1 MREHRIPALAL
12 PVIEGIAAL
21 TVLTVG
27 LLAAGPMATAFALAP
42 SASPAVVGPTPT
54 DSGTPSASPTGS
66 PMPSPTASA
75 PSPTPS
81 ASPQGTPTPAPSTT
95 PTPAPSPTPT
105 ALPTPPNTLSPI
117 NITSSA
123 LQVSGFFY
131 AGNKTLTTQS
141 GPVPVMEFTMAD
153 ATFTDV
159 VVRMPCSGH
168 SQLRMSQSGA
178 HATGN
183 LTLELTWF
191 TASVA
196 GTVVAYTPS
205 VPPSSPPLSSGA
217 GTFNALSMIALG
229 GLGSQLMLQSTSITA
244 VSC

>member
-1 MREHRIPALAL
+1 MREHRIPALAI

-21 TVLTVG
+21 TVLSVG
-27 LLAAGPMATAFALAP
+27 LLAAGPTATAFALVP
-42 SASPAVVGPTPT
+42 NASPAAATSTPT
-54 DSGTPSASPTGS
+54 DSGTPTAAPTGGS
-66 PMPSPTASA
+66 TPSPTSSG

-81 ASPQGTPTPAPSTT
+81 ASPQGSPTPAPSTT
-95 PTPAPSPTPT
+95 PTPSPTPT
-105 ALPTPPNTLSPI
+105 ALPTAPNTRSPI

-123 LQVSGFFY
+123 LQVSGFTY
-131 AGNKTLTTQS
+131 AGTKTLTTQS
-141 GPVPVMEFTMAD
+141 GPVPVMEFAMGD
-153 ATFTDV
+153 ATFTDL

-168 SQLRMSQSGA
+168 SQLRMAQSEA

-183 LTLELTWF
+183 LTLDLTWF

-205 VPPSSPPLSSGA
+205 APPSSPPLSSGA
-217 GTFNALSMIALG
+217 GTFNAPSMIALG

>member
-1 MREHRIPALAL
+1 MREHRIPALAI

-21 TVLTVG
+21 TVLSVG
-27 LLAAGPMATAFALAP
+27 LLPAGPTATAFALVP
-42 SASPAVVGPTPT
+42 NASPAAATSTPT
-54 DSGTPSASPTGS
+54 DSGTPTAAPTGGPTASPTSSG
-66 PMPSPTASA
+66 

-81 ASPQGTPTPAPSTT
+81 ASPQGSPTPAPSTT

-105 ALPTPPNTLSPI
+105 ALPTAPNTRSPI

-123 LQVSGFFY
+123 LKVSGFTY
-131 AGNKTLTTQS
+131 AGTKTLTTQS
-141 GPVPVMEFTMAD
+141 GPVPVMEFAMGD
-153 ATFTDV
+153 ATFIDL

-168 SQLRMSQSGA
+168 SQLRMAQSEA

-183 LTLELTWF
+183 LTLDLTWF

-205 VPPSSPPLSSGA
+205 APPSSPPLSSGA
-217 GTFNALSMIALG
+217 GTFNAPSMIALG